1 MIAKLDDFLRV
12 SDRDIL
18 RHAGRITHEQAVMKA
33 ELEYERFAAARAELP
48 ARVEIAFEEAAS
60 SVKLLEKARPPRA
73 PTKGPHTG
81 RKKP

>member
-1 MIAKLDDFLRV
+1 
-12 SDRDIL
+12 
-18 RHAGRITHEQAVMKA
+18 MKA
-33 ELEYERFAAARAELP
+33 ELEDERFAAARAELP

>member
-33 ELEYERFAAARAELP
+33 ELEYERFAAARA
-48 ARVEIAFEEAAS
+48 AS